1 MNQSVLDTGSAVGD
15 LAMGVFGDLGDMIS
29 KTKQL
34 IEARTPIITEASFS
48 IDGLFCSVDILKV
61 FDENVV
67 ELYEVK
73 SSTSV
78 HDIYYHDAAFQ
89 CCVLNKLGYK
99 VRACNIVHINNQ
111 YERNG
116 DLNIN
121 ELFTVED
128 ITTDA
133 MLLRRDVEAN
143 IDEIREYIKQTQEP
157 TDEFPVE
164 CIEDFEARDKY
175 AEVMSQEQDEA
186 RYFCEIIRKS
196 EIPHLFDNNCNA
208 GIEIRYVS
216 AKEFADAIEMP
227 KGKRDYLKRYF
238 S

>member
-1 MNQSVLDTGSAVGD
+1 M
-15 LAMGVFGDLGDMIS
+15 
-29 KTKQL
+29 
-34 IEARTPIITEASFS
+34 
-48 IDGLFCSVDILKV
+48 
-61 FDENVV
+61 
-67 ELYEVK
+67 
-73 SSTSV
+73 
-78 HDIYYHDAAFQ
+78 HDIYYRDAAFQ

-157 TDEFPVE
+157 TDDIGEHCFLPTLVDSLG
-164 CIEDFEARDKY
+164 IAHAIFLHQTSSMWRA
-175 AEVMSQEQDEA
+175 QELLQN
-186 RYFCEIIRKS
+186 S
-196 EIPHLFDNNCNA
+196 
-208 GIEIRYVS
+208 S
-216 AKEFADAIEMP
+216 AIE
-227 KGKRDYLKRYF
+227 KVSCLSRT
-238 S
+238 